1 MKKLLF
7 AMLAAFLAMPAG
19 YCQTKD
25 TTGLAQM
32 VSEIINNVEKNRQ
45 NRNIRIDNYEGK
57 GTMVFFARKNAVGAS
72 HGRAATEGFEPSEAF
87 FMHSLA

>member
-32 VSEIINNVEKNRQ
+32 VSEIINNVEKKQAKQEQTHRQ
-45 NRNIRIDNYEGK
+45 LRGQRDNGFLCKKKCRRI
-57 GTMVFFARKNAVGAS
+57 
-72 HGRAATEGFEPSEAF
+72 
-87 FMHSLA
+87 